1 MTAFGAF
8 GLVCAAGLS
17 LVAPRGQEILP
28 EGDGLGVGGGV
39 LEVLPQGGAAAGDAA
54 AASPGAVSGRGTF
67 QTSR

>member
-28 EGDGLGVGGGV
+28 EGDGLE
-39 LEVLPQGGAAAGDAA
+39 LEEVYSKFYLGGAAAGDAA